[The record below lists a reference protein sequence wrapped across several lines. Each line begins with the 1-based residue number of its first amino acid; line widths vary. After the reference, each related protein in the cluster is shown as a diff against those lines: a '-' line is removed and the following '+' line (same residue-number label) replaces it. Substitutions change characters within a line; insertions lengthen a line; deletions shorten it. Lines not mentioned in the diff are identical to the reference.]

1 MTEGPRH
8 RAATLWAAVPLGIG
22 WLVTL
27 TAMQW
32 SVVRFRVLIV
42 VVLVGAA
49 VALWTWL
56 IRGPGPVLAPVTVLI
71 VGTGT
76 ALVTL
81 TVPVFT
87 YLPDPERGWVLGVH
101 AVAAVTVT
109 ILLLCST
116 RSPGHRLAAVA
127 AVLVAGSSAAMA
139 ALTILFSPAPRI
151 DVWVVL
157 QQAADAIG
165 RGENIYGRPW
175 VGSPG
180 VDDAFTYLPWT
191 ALLLAPGR
199 WVAGDV
205 RWSLLVWSLLG
216 AIGLFLLCG
225 RHRWAA
231 AAGGLLILLSPGIV
245 TQVDQAWTEPLLLT
259 LIIWW
264 AVLVRR
270 GYAWWAVIP
279 LAVAVASKQHIAL
292 ILPVLLVWRGFG
304 PARTA
309 GTAALGALLVTP
321 WLVADPEA
329 FVHDTVLLLVD
340 FHPIRFANTLY
351 LLAVNVFTITP
362 PFWLTGLVVVGA
374 IVAAG
379 LVVRRPGTD
388 LAVVLRA
395 SAAVL
400 LTANLVNK
408 QAFYNQFWLVAAL
421 VAVSL
426 VMETAESHP
435 PDGPAP
441 GPTPGRAS
449 PMVGRAP

>member
-1 MTEGPRH
+1 M
-8 RAATLWAAVPLGIG
+8 AVGVG
-22 WLVTL
+22 WVLTL

-42 VVLVGAA
+42 VVLTCAA
-49 VALWTWL
+49 IALWTWL
-56 IRGPGPVLAPVTVLI
+56 GRGSEPVLDPWTVLV
-71 VGTGT
+71 VGAGT
-76 ALVTL
+76 ALVTV

-87 YLPDPERGWVLGVH
+87 YLPAPERLWVLGLH
-101 AVAAVTVT
+101 AVAAAVVSG
-109 ILLLCST
+109 LLLHSAHSGGV
-116 RSPGHRLAAVA
+116 RHRRLATIA
-127 AVLVAGSSAAMA
+127 AFLVAGFHAAIA
-139 ALTILFSPAPRI
+139 ALTIVLSPTPRI

-157 QQAADAIG
+157 QQAADAIW
-165 RGENIYGRPW
+165 RGENIYGRSW

-199 WVAGDV
+199 WLAGDV

-216 AIGLFLLCG
+216 ALGLWLLCG
-225 RHRWAA
+225 RRPWAA
-231 AAGGLLILLSPGIV
+231 AAGGMLILLSPGIV

-270 GYAWWAVIP
+270 GHPWWAVIP

-292 ILPVLLVWRGFG
+292 ILPVLLMWRGFG
-304 PARTA
+304 PARSVATA
-309 GTAALGALLVTP
+309 GLGGLLITP
-321 WLVADPEA
+321 WFVADAGA

-351 LLAVNVFTITP
+351 LLAVNVGGVTP
-362 PFWLTGLVVVGA
+362 PFWLTGLVVVAA

-395 SAAVL
+395 AAAVL

-426 VMETAESHP
+426 VMETAVRQP
-435 PDGPAP
+435 PDGP
-441 GPTPGRAS
+441 GPSPTRGRAT
-449 PMVGRAP
+449 PATDRVR